1 MGIEVQAKTEI
12 YAGTTGVEETTFVNS
27 VIEKG
32 LRSQNSVEQQQSY
45 TIDDLQQDLK
55 EKLEE
60 VIADLKNKGIV
71 DDDVNLINLDLH
83 DKKNLEKVIKA
94 FSDIS
99 STDSFLK
106 LSVEEIQA
114 ELDKIAKKVKIAFST
129 KWSLA
134 GITKAQGNDQRGL
147 GERLSL
153 VVSDS
158 DIKDIIKTMGFEALD
173 EEQREKAISALF
185 DDIFN
190 KMQATKKNQEVLDS
204 QIQTFGRILI
214 NSSEEEKAYFSE
226 VIEHLFVENMPVGL
240 RETLNSIE
248 KSENREKVSV
258 DLLNKI
264 DEIAKIEDQFGD
276 RISNS
281 GLEELVEIAS
291 ENVSYDNMM
300 NIHNNND
307 EKLTKFIEENKEI
320 LDKIEAKYKEHN
332 FTDEELDV
340 LTPTYIEALKGKSE
354 LTEKESELL
363 AKYDALI
370 ADLEPEELEVFKELN
385 QRKAIAS
392 GEMIGTANNVVMN
405 ESEKK
410 SALIEMNRDNFEHG
424 ETFYRNVINM
434 VNEYV
439 ETHPEVLHMTQEEF
453 TELMNN
459 VTDGNYSVIIND
471 ASTGDRGA
479 LTLPGEGVHNS
490 ESGQTQIMQGGFGFN
505 LSPEKPTANHSPS
518 ELSTLSEA
526 GEYPIYMSNT
536 NSKVASTDT
545 DSYESFED
553 CLKNCKGNPVK
564 AMLKYCHNN
573 LTKFVK
579 KVFTI
584 KDLGSKASE
593 LVDSAVEYFKT
604 LGGDVKR
611 YIVSVASTKYVGKI
625 VKYIPEDQVAGLK
638 GSSIDATKIIRKAQ
652 KDAIAP

>member
-12 YAGTTGVEETTFVNS
+12 YTGTTGVEETTFVNS

-214 NSSEEEKAYFSE
+214 NSSEEEKA
-226 VIEHLFVENMPVGL
+226 
-240 RETLNSIE
+240 
-248 KSENREKVSV
+248 
-258 DLLNKI
+258 
-264 DEIAKIEDQFGD
+264 
-276 RISNS
+276 
-281 GLEELVEIAS
+281 
-291 ENVSYDNMM
+291 
-300 NIHNNND
+300 
-307 EKLTKFIEENKEI
+307 
-320 LDKIEAKYKEHN
+320 
-332 FTDEELDV
+332 
-340 LTPTYIEALKGKSE
+340 
-354 LTEKESELL
+354 
-363 AKYDALI
+363 
-370 ADLEPEELEVFKELN
+370 
-385 QRKAIAS
+385 
-392 GEMIGTANNVVMN
+392 
-405 ESEKK
+405 
-410 SALIEMNRDNFEHG
+410 
-424 ETFYRNVINM
+424 
-434 VNEYV
+434 
-439 ETHPEVLHMTQEEF
+439 
-453 TELMNN
+453 
-459 VTDGNYSVIIND
+459 
-471 ASTGDRGA
+471 
-479 LTLPGEGVHNS
+479 
-490 ESGQTQIMQGGFGFN
+490 
-505 LSPEKPTANHSPS
+505 
-518 ELSTLSEA
+518 
-526 GEYPIYMSNT
+526 
-536 NSKVASTDT
+536 
-545 DSYESFED
+545 
-553 CLKNCKGNPVK
+553 
-564 AMLKYCHNN
+564 
-573 LTKFVK
+573 
-579 KVFTI
+579 
-584 KDLGSKASE
+584 
-593 LVDSAVEYFKT
+593 
-604 LGGDVKR
+604 
-611 YIVSVASTKYVGKI
+611 
-625 VKYIPEDQVAGLK
+625 
-638 GSSIDATKIIRKAQ
+638 
-652 KDAIAP
+652 